1 MTTKKKIV
9 FVVNPISGTQG
20 KRAILKWI
28 DERIN
33 RTLYDYTI
41 VKTQYAGHAE
51 KIAATAAKEKV
62 DIVVAIGGDG
72 TINEIGRAL
81 IHTDTALG
89 IIPCGSGNGLARHLQ
104 IPLEPKAAID
114 IINESSVACIDYGK
128 INNIPFFCTCGVGF
142 DAFVSLKFADS
153 GKRGLLTYLEN
164 TLHESLSYKPET
176 YEIENETEDDNGNIF
191 KVASIKIYKDDE
203 NGPRYSTEIPLS
215 SLGSSFSVPIGG
227 IIAYT
232 GSLNT
237 LPLNYHICDGTNGT
251 PDLRDRFIVGAG
263 SSYNLN
269 TIGGTSTNIL
279 ALNQL
284 PNLADFLNKTIA
296 VQGNNQVNGSNNL
309 VSNLPIRAWSW
320 EYFQKNEGNTH
331 GYFKNA
337 FATIPGTSTSF
348 GQPIENKPPYMAL
361 YWVMRIK

>member
-1 MTTKKKIV
+1 MLLYKKIKKKRPAFMLV
-9 FVVNPISGTQG
+9 SALLATL
-20 KRAILKWI
+20 ILMMI
-28 DERIN
+28 AHGFMLMYGGQF
-33 RTLYDYTI
+33 TYLQAA
-41 VKTQYAGHAE
+41 KTASEGQQYAELVG
-51 KIAATAAKEKV
+51 EKV
-62 DIVVAIGGDG
+62 KLEGIDAEEV
-72 TINEIGRAL
+72 TSKTNL
-81 IHTDTALG
+81 DTLT
-89 IIPCGSGNGLARHLQ
+89 GNDKDKDWQ
-104 IPLEPKAAID
+104 
-114 IINESSVACIDYGK
+114 Y
-128 INNIPFFCTCGVGF
+128 
-142 DAFVSLKFADS
+142 
-153 GKRGLLTYLEN
+153 
-164 TLHESLSYKPET
+164 T
-176 YEIENETEDDNGNIF
+176 YEISDGTEDDNGNIF
-191 KVASIKIYKDDE
+191 KVATIKIYKDGE
-203 NGPRYSTEIPLS
+203 NSPRYTYEVPLS

-269 TIGGTSTNIL
+269 TIGGISTNIL

-337 FATIPGTSTSF
+337 FATIPGTSNSF

>member
-1 MTTKKKIV
+1 MFLLHKKIEK
-9 FVVNPISGTQG
+9 
-20 KRAILKWI
+20 KRPGFMLVSALLATLILMM
-28 DERIN
+28 
-33 RTLYDYTI
+33 
-41 VKTQYAGHAE
+41 
-51 KIAATAAKEKV
+51 IAHGFMLMYGGQFTYLQAAKTASEGQQFAELVGEKV
-62 DIVVAIGGDG
+62 KLEGVDAEEVTSKTSLDKL
-72 TINEIGRAL
+72 T
-81 IHTDTALG
+81 
-89 IIPCGSGNGLARHLQ
+89 GNDKDKDWQ
-104 IPLEPKAAID
+104 
-114 IINESSVACIDYGK
+114 Y
-128 INNIPFFCTCGVGF
+128 
-142 DAFVSLKFADS
+142 
-153 GKRGLLTYLEN
+153 
-164 TLHESLSYKPET
+164 T
-176 YEIENETEDDNGNIF
+176 YEISDGTEDDNGNIF
-191 KVASIKIYKDDE
+191 KVATIKIYKDGE
-203 NGPRYSTEIPLS
+203 SSPRYTYEVPLS

-331 GYFKNA
+331 GYFRNA
-337 FATIPGTSTSF
+337 FATIPGTSNSF

>member
-1 MTTKKKIV
+1 MLLYKKTKKKRPAFMLV
-9 FVVNPISGTQG
+9 SALLATL
-20 KRAILKWI
+20 ILMMI
-28 DERIN
+28 AHGFMLMYGGQF
-33 RTLYDYTI
+33 TYLQAA
-41 VKTQYAGHAE
+41 KTASEGQQYAELVG
-51 KIAATAAKEKV
+51 EKV
-62 DIVVAIGGDG
+62 KLEGIDAEEV
-72 TINEIGRAL
+72 TSKTNL
-81 IHTDTALG
+81 DTLT
-89 IIPCGSGNGLARHLQ
+89 GNDKDKDWQ
-104 IPLEPKAAID
+104 
-114 IINESSVACIDYGK
+114 Y
-128 INNIPFFCTCGVGF
+128 
-142 DAFVSLKFADS
+142 
-153 GKRGLLTYLEN
+153 
-164 TLHESLSYKPET
+164 T
-176 YEIENETEDDNGNIF
+176 YEISDGTEDDNGNIF
-191 KVASIKIYKDDE
+191 KVATIKIYKDGE
-203 NGPRYSTEIPLS
+203 NSPRYTYEVPLS

-232 GSLNT
+232 GSLNA

-337 FATIPGTSTSF
+337 FATIPGTSNSF

>member
-1 MTTKKKIV
+1 MNKKRPANMVVSAMLATIIFIIIANCFMNLWGNSFTT
-9 FVVNPISGTQG
+9 
-20 KRAILKWI
+20 L
-28 DERIN
+28 
-33 RTLYDYTI
+33 
-41 VKTQYAGHAE
+41 
-51 KIAATAAKEKV
+51 TAAKTATQAQAYS
-62 DIVVAIGGDG
+62 DIVSEKIKLEG
-72 TINEIGRAL
+72 TDAEEVTTKTKLSEI
-81 IHTDTALG
+81 T
-89 IIPCGSGNGLARHLQ
+89 GN
-104 IPLEPKAAID
+104 
-114 IINESSVACIDYGK
+114 
-128 INNIPFFCTCGVGF
+128 
-142 DAFVSLKFADS
+142 DS
-153 GKRGLLTYLEN
+153 DDDWFY
-164 TLHESLSYKPET
+164 T
-176 YEIENETEDDNGNIF
+176 YEIENETEDDNGNVF

-203 NGPRYSTEIPLS
+203 NSPRYSTEIPLS

>member
-1 MTTKKKIV
+1 MLLYKKIKKKRPAFMLV
-9 FVVNPISGTQG
+9 SALLATL
-20 KRAILKWI
+20 ILMMI
-28 DERIN
+28 AHGFMLMYGGQF
-33 RTLYDYTI
+33 TYLQAA
-41 VKTQYAGHAE
+41 KTASEGQQYAELVG
-51 KIAATAAKEKV
+51 EKV
-62 DIVVAIGGDG
+62 KLEGIDAEEV
-72 TINEIGRAL
+72 TSKTNL
-81 IHTDTALG
+81 DTLT
-89 IIPCGSGNGLARHLQ
+89 GNDKDKDWQ
-104 IPLEPKAAID
+104 
-114 IINESSVACIDYGK
+114 Y
-128 INNIPFFCTCGVGF
+128 
-142 DAFVSLKFADS
+142 
-153 GKRGLLTYLEN
+153 
-164 TLHESLSYKPET
+164 T
-176 YEIENETEDDNGNIF
+176 YEISDGTEDDNGNIF
-191 KVASIKIYKDDE
+191 KVATIKIYKDGE
-203 NGPRYSTEIPLS
+203 NSPRYTYEVPLS

-337 FATIPGTSTSF
+337 FATIPGTSNSF

>member
-1 MTTKKKIV
+1 MLLYKKIKKKRPAFMLV
-9 FVVNPISGTQG
+9 SALLATL
-20 KRAILKWI
+20 ILMMI
-28 DERIN
+28 AHGFMLMYGGQF
-33 RTLYDYTI
+33 TYLQAA
-41 VKTQYAGHAE
+41 KTASEGQQYAELVG
-51 KIAATAAKEKV
+51 EKV
-62 DIVVAIGGDG
+62 KLEGIDAEEV
-72 TINEIGRAL
+72 TSKTNL
-81 IHTDTALG
+81 DTLT
-89 IIPCGSGNGLARHLQ
+89 GNDKDKDWQ
-104 IPLEPKAAID
+104 
-114 IINESSVACIDYGK
+114 Y
-128 INNIPFFCTCGVGF
+128 
-142 DAFVSLKFADS
+142 
-153 GKRGLLTYLEN
+153 
-164 TLHESLSYKPET
+164 T
-176 YEIENETEDDNGNIF
+176 YEISDGTEDDNENIF
-191 KVASIKIYKDDE
+191 KVATIKIYKDGE
-203 NGPRYSTEIPLS
+203 NSPRYTYEVPLS

-237 LPLNYHICDGTNGT
+237 LPLNYHLCDGTDGT

-269 TIGGTSTNIL
+269 TIGGISTNIL

-337 FATIPGTSTSF
+337 FATIPGTSNSF

>member
-1 MTTKKKIV
+1 MKNKR
-9 FVVNPISGTQG
+9 PASMLIS
-20 KRAILKWI
+20 AILASVMFIIIANSFMNLWG
-28 DERIN
+28 N
-33 RTLYDYTI
+33 SFTTL
-41 VKTQYAGHAE
+41 
-51 KIAATAAKEKV
+51 TAAKTATEAQNLS
-62 DIVVAIGGDG
+62 DIVSEKLKLEGVDAEEVTTKTPLSDI
-72 TINEIGRAL
+72 T
-81 IHTDTALG
+81 
-89 IIPCGSGNGLARHLQ
+89 GNDDDDDWL
-104 IPLEPKAAID
+104 
-114 IINESSVACIDYGK
+114 Y
-128 INNIPFFCTCGVGF
+128 
-142 DAFVSLKFADS
+142 
-153 GKRGLLTYLEN
+153 
-164 TLHESLSYKPET
+164 T
-176 YEIENETEDDNGNIF
+176 YEIGNEFEDDDGNIF
-191 KVASIKIYKDDE
+191 KVAEVKIYKDGED
-203 NGPRYSTEIPLS
+203 NPRYNTEIPLS

-232 GSLNT
+232 GSLNA

-337 FATIPGTSTSF
+337 FATIPGTSNSF